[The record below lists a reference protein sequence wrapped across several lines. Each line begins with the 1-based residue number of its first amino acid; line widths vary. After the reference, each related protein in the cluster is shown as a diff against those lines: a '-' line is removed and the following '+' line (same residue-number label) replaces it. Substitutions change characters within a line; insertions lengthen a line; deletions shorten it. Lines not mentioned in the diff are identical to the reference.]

1 MKTTMKL
8 LGLAFMTLSL
18 TLTSCGK
25 DGDDGLDGAMGP
37 AGAQGIAGQDGTN
50 GTNGEDG
57 EDGNA
62 NVKTIKIDASA
73 WEGSFESVDVSEI
86 TQPVLDNDAILAY
99 MLSQNSFYYAM
110 PGTVDGGVYNT
121 RPYYKVGKFYVN
133 FNNLDGTN
141 YSISAGDIV
150 EVKLIIIESTESS
163 TSSKSGKSN
172 ARSQLLNAGVD
183 VNDYHAVMDYYGL
196 NH

>member
-1 MKTTMKL
+1 MKKTIKL

-18 TLTSCGK
+18 TFTSCGK
-25 DGDDGLDGAMGP
+25 DGDDGAMGP
-37 AGAQGIAGQDGTN
+37 AGAQGIAGQD

-62 NVKTIKIDASA
+62 NVKTIKIDATA
-73 WEGSFESVDVSEI
+73 WDGNFESVDVSEI

-110 PGTVDGGVYNT
+110 PGTVDGGAYNT

-133 FNNLDGTN
+133 FNNLDGTS
-141 YSISAGDIV
+141 YSITAGDIV

-163 TSSKSGKSN
+163 ASSKSGKRDIHEELKS
-172 ARSQLLNAGVD
+172 AGINI
-183 VNDYHAVMDYYGL
+183 NDYRAVANYLGITD
-196 NH
+196 

>member
-1 MKTTMKL
+1 MKL

-25 DGDDGLDGAMGP
+25 DGDDGLDGA
-37 AGAQGIAGQDGTN
+37 QGIAGQDGTN

-62 NVKTIKIDASA
+62 NVKTLKFDASM
-73 WEGSFESVDVSEI
+73 WTGSFMSIDIPEI
-86 TQPVLDNDAILAY
+86 TQPVLDNDVILAY
-99 MLSQNSFYYAM
+99 MLSQNTFYYAM
-110 PGTVDGGVYNT
+110 PGTVDGGAYNT

-133 FNNLDGTN
+133 FNNLDGTS

-150 EVKLIIIESTESS
+150 ELKLIIIESTESS
-163 TSSKSGKSN
+163 TSSKSGKRDIHEELKS
-172 ARSQLLNAGVD
+172 AGID
-183 VNDYHAVMDYYGL
+183 RNDYRAVANYLGITD
-196 NH
+196 